1 MNIAKGLGALSLL
14 LSTMIPSAN
23 ALAQEHGTTQWIV
36 TTAKATGHDGEQ
48 YESVLRILNLSPYDA
63 PLRLTFFPQT
73 SLNASRSAFGDP
85 SAASTVDV
93 VIPAGLKVAFWDALG
108 LFGRTA
114 GAGAI
119 RIVSTGTDP
128 QGNPIPVSASSM
140 TKTYPAGP
148 ESYAPVTGP
157 LIAAQGP
164 DTLVGAGEPAA
175 IPFLWLGGDDLNGA
189 YRSNIFLASANTDS
203 QTVVRLTLVTNGNV
217 AQESREI
224 TLGPLTQTQINNVFF
239 YFDFV
244 SFCPPCPSVDM
255 GPEEVRVDVSVLS
268 GGPVAVGAAVIDELN
283 GTSVYVPAVK
293 RATP

>member
-1 MNIAKGLGALSLL
+1 MNATKACAVLIFGLSVA
-14 LSTMIPSAN
+14 
-23 ALAQEHGTTQWIV
+23 AQPQAAAESPGTTQWIV
-36 TTAKATGHDGEQ
+36 TTAKTTGHNGEQ
-48 YESVLRILNLSPYDA
+48 YESVLRVLNLSPYDA

-128 QGNPIPVSASSM
+128 QGRPIPVSASSM
-140 TKTYPAGP
+140 TRVYAAGP
-148 ESYAPVTGP
+148 ELSAPVTGP
-157 LIAAQGP
+157 LIAAQGL
-164 DTLVGAGEPAA
+164 DTLIGAGEPAA
-175 IPFLWLGGDDLNGA
+175 IPFLWLGGDELSGSN
-189 YRSNIFLASANTDS
+189 RSNIFLASANGDS
-203 QTVVRLTLVTNGNV
+203 ETVVRLTLVTNENV

-239 YFDFV
+239 YFHFV
-244 SFCPPCPSVDM
+244 PFCPPCPSDSM
-255 GPEEVRVDVSVLS
+255 GPDEVRVDVSVLS
-268 GGPVAVGAAVIDELN
+268 GGPVAVGAAVIDNLN

-293 RATP
+293 RPTP

>member
-1 MNIAKGLGALSLL
+1 MSPAKACAVLVLGLSALVHPQDAAAAPPGS
-14 LSTMIPSAN
+14 
-23 ALAQEHGTTQWIV
+23 TQWIV
-36 TTAKATGHDGEQ
+36 TTAKATGYTGEK

-73 SLNASRSAFGDP
+73 PLGPDRRASGDP

-93 VIPAGLKVAFWDALG
+93 VIPAGQKVSYWDALG

-128 QGNPIPVSASSM
+128 QGRPIPVSASSM
-140 TKTYPAGP
+140 TKTNRAGTTFP
-148 ESYAPVTGP
+148 APVTGP

-164 DTLVGAGEPAA
+164 DALIGAGEPAA

-189 YRSNIFLASANTDS
+189 YRSNIFLASANADVE
-203 QTVVRLTLVTNGNV
+203 TVVRLTLVTDENV
-217 AQESREI
+217 AQKSREI
-224 TLGPLTQTQINNVFF
+224 TLGPLAQTQINNVFF

-244 SFCPPCPSVDM
+244 PFCPPCPSVDM
-255 GPEEVRVDVSVLS
+255 GPDEVRVDVSVLS
-268 GGPVAVGAAVIDELN
+268 GGPVAIGAAVIDELN

-293 RATP
+293 RPTP